1 MRKADWRDRGRYA
14 FDNLMA
20 KGTPALVGL
29 LGLASAILV
38 VVIASLAW
46 LLAPTDVRSN
56 GNWPGVLWRALL
68 RTMDPGTMG
77 GDEGSTIYLLL
88 MFLVTLGGIFLV
100 SALISVL
107 TTGLDIRLAQL
118 SKGRSRVIEHDH
130 TVLLGWS
137 DQVFIVLDELVKA
150 NESVRRP
157 CVAILADLDRV
168 EMDEM
173 IRQRLGET
181 GNTRVVCRRGNPLKS
196 SDVDLVSPETARS
209 IVVLAPPVADPD
221 ADVIKI
227 LLSLAARTWGEVRP
241 PVVAAVAD
249 SGNLAAA
256 QLAGGDAAHVIDADD
271 LSIRLLVQ
279 SHRQSGL
286 YTVCTDLLDFDG
298 NELYLQPDP
307 RLVGRTFGESLG
319 AYVEGLPIGLRS
331 STGVVR
337 LNPPM
342 DVEVQPD
349 DDLIMLAEDDTKIIP
364 AAESAPIHE
373 EAITAL
379 APVPAPATH
388 TLMLGWNHRGPK
400 IVRLLDS
407 FAEPGSRL
415 VIASEHADPTGPLR
429 STLLNTTVD
438 FVDCDL
444 NDRVELEKLQVG
456 SFEHLI
462 VLSDDSYD
470 LQHADARTLVTLLH
484 LRDMQEKLGESYSI
498 VTEMNDD
505 ANREVAEVTKADDFV
520 VSTKV
525 ISLYL
530 TQLSENRQLAEVFA
544 TLFSP
549 EGAEIH
555 LKPAPHYLRPGT
567 PANFATV
574 IEAAGRRGET
584 AVGYRLHDDVRQPP
598 QYGITLNPDKGA
610 LLTLG
615 VEDQVIVLA
624 DT

>member
-1 MRKADWRDRGRYA
+1 MRKVGWRARARYA

-29 LGLASAILV
+29 LGLASAALV

-46 LLAPTDVRSN
+46 LLAPDDARQN
-56 GNWPGVLWRALL
+56 GNWPGVLWRTLL

-88 MFLVTLGGIFLV
+88 MFLVTLGGIFIV

-107 TTGLDIRLAQL
+107 TAGLEVRLALL
-118 SKGRSRVIEHDH
+118 SKGRSRIIESNH

-137 DQVFIVLDELVKA
+137 DQVFIVLAELAKA
-150 NESVRRP
+150 NESVSRP

-168 EMDEM
+168 DMEEM
-173 IRQRLGET
+173 IRQRLGHT
-181 GNTRVVCRRGNPLKS
+181 GNTRVVCRRGKPLKS
-196 SDVDLVSPETARS
+196 SDVDLVSVETARS
-209 IVVLAPPVADPD
+209 IIVMSPPVEDPD

-227 LLSLAARTWGEVRP
+227 LLSLGARKWGDTRP
-241 PVVAAVAD
+241 SVVAAVAD

-256 QLAGGDAAHVIDADD
+256 LLAGGDAAHVIDADD

-286 YTVCTDLLDFDG
+286 YAVCIDLLDFDG
-298 NELYLQPDP
+298 NELYLHRDP
-307 RLVGRTFGESLG
+307 RLAGITFGEALG
-319 AYVEGLPIGLRS
+319 AYAEGLPIGLRS
-331 STGVVR
+331 RAGVVR

-342 DVEVQPD
+342 DAEVQAD
-349 DDLIMLAEDDTKIIP
+349 DALVLLAEDDTKITP
-364 AAESAPIHE
+364 ATESAPIHE
-373 EAITAL
+373 GAITAL
-379 APVPAPATH
+379 APLALPATH

-415 VIASEHADPTGPLR
+415 VIASGHPDPTDPLQPI
-429 STLLNTTVD
+429 LLNMTVGH
-438 FVDCDL
+438 VRCDL
-444 NDRVELEKLQVG
+444 NDRAELEKLQVG
-456 SFEHLI
+456 TFEHLI
-462 VLSDDSYD
+462 VLSDDTYEA
-470 LQHADARTLVTLLH
+470 QHADARTLVTLLH
-484 LRDMQEKLGESYSI
+484 LRDMQEKLGENYSI

-530 TQLSENRQLAEVFA
+530 TQLSENRELAKVFA
-544 TLFSP
+544 ALFNP
-549 EGAEIH
+549 DGAEIH
-555 LKPAPHYLRPGT
+555 LKPAPNYVHPGT

-584 AVGYRLHDDVRQPP
+584 AVGYRLHADVRQPP
-598 QYGITLNPDKGA
+598 QYGVTLNPDKAAPLA
-610 LLTLG
+610 LD
-615 VEDQVIVLA
+615 VDDQVIVLA

>member
-1 MRKADWRDRGRYA
+1 VSKTDVQARARYA

-29 LGLASAILV
+29 LGLASAVLV
-38 VVIASLAW
+38 LIIASLAW
-46 LLAPTDVRSN
+46 LLAPADARSN

-77 GDEGSTIYLLL
+77 GDEGSPIYLLL
-88 MFLVTLGGIFLV
+88 MFLVTLGGIFIV

-107 TTGLDIRLAQL
+107 TTGLDIRLALL
-118 SKGRSRVIEHDH
+118 SKGRSRIVERNH
-130 TVLLGWS
+130 TVVLGWS
-137 DQVFIVLDELVKA
+137 DQVFIVLAELAKA

-168 EMDEM
+168 EMEEM
-173 IRQRLGET
+173 IRQRLGRT

-209 IVVLAPPVADPD
+209 IIVMAPPVEDPD

-227 LLSLAARTWGEVRP
+227 LLSLDARKWGGTRP

-256 QLAGGDAAHVIDADD
+256 LLAGGDAAHVIDADD

-286 YTVCTDLLDFDG
+286 YTVCIDLLDFDG
-298 NELYLQPDP
+298 NELYLHRDP
-307 RLVGRTFGESLG
+307 RLTGKTFGEALG
-319 AYVEGLPIGLRS
+319 AYAEGLPVGLRS
-331 STGVVR
+331 AVGVVR

-342 DVEVQPD
+342 DIRVQAD
-349 DDLIMLAEDDTKIIP
+349 DDLVLLAEDDTKIIP
-364 AAESAPIHE
+364 ATDPAPIHE
-373 EAITAL
+373 SAITAV
-379 APVPAPATH
+379 APLPPPATH

-400 IVRLLDS
+400 IVRMLDS

-415 VIASEHADPTGPLR
+415 VIASEHPDPTGPLQ
-429 STLLNTTVD
+429 SILLNMALD
-438 FVDCDL
+438 FVSCDL
-444 NDRVELEKLQVG
+444 NDRAELEKLQVG

-462 VLSDDSYD
+462 VLSDDTYEA
-470 LQHADARTLVTLLH
+470 QHADARTLVTLLH
-484 LRDMQEKLGESYSI
+484 LRDMQEKLGEHYSI

-520 VSTKV
+520 VSTKL

-544 TLFSP
+544 ALFDP

-555 LKPAPHYLRPGT
+555 LKPAANYLQPGT

-584 AVGYRLHDDVRQPP
+584 AVGYRQHDEIRRPP
-598 QYGITLNPDKGA
+598 QYGVTLNPDKSA
-610 LLTLG
+610 PLTLG
-615 VEDQVIVLA
+615 AADQIIVLA